1 MYPVMINIK
10 NQKVVFIGG
19 GQVAARKAQQLLKE
33 GAKVTVVSPS
43 LAEGLDPSLID
54 WQARP
59 YQEGDLV
66 GAKLVFACTDDPLV
80 NRQVMI
86 DAHPSQLVNNVGD
99 KHDSDFYNVAIA
111 EHDDF
116 AVMISTKGRSPQR
129 SKAIRQKLASLLDQ
143 L

>member
-10 NQKVVFIGG
+10 NQKVVFVGG
-19 GQVAARKAQQLLKE
+19 GQVAARKVKKLLQE
-33 GAKVTVVSPS
+33 GAKITIISPS
-43 LAEGLDPSLID
+43 LSAELDPSLVD

-59 YQEGDLV
+59 YRVGDLA
-66 GAKLVFACTDDPLV
+66 GAKLVFACTDNPVV
-80 NRQVMI
+80 NRQVMA

-116 AVMISTKGRSPQR
+116 SVMISTKGRSPQR